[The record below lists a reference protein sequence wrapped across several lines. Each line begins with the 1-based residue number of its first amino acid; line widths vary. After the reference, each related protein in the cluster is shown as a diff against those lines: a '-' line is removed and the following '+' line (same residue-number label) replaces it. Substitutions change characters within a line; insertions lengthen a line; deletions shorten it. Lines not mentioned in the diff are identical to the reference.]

1 MWKYEKRLQYPV
13 NIRTRNPK
21 LAKLIVTQLGG
32 SDGELG
38 ASNRYLHQRYAM
50 PYSEVKALLTDI
62 GTEEMAHAEIVAT
75 MVYQLTQ
82 GVTTREVRE
91 NYAENFVE
99 HTLGIYP
106 QDSTGN
112 PFHALAFQSK
122 GDPITDL
129 TEDMAA
135 EQKARTTYE
144 NLMMMTDDEDVLSV
158 LRFLRARE
166 IVHYQRFAE
175 ALELV
180 KCRLNEENFYAY
192 NPALK

>member
-1 MWKYEKRLQYPV
+1 MWKYEKRLQFPV
-13 NIRTRNPK
+13 NIRNKNPR

-32 SDGELG
+32 ADGELG

-50 PYSEVKALLTDI
+50 PHSEIKALLTDI

-75 MVYQLTQ
+75 MIYQLTQ
-82 GVTTREVRE
+82 GVTTKEVRE
-91 NYAENFVE
+91 DYAANFVE
-99 HTLGIYP
+99 HTLGVYP
-106 QDSTGN
+106 QDATGN

-158 LRFLRARE
+158 LRFLRQRE

>member
-1 MWKYEKRLQYPV
+1 MWKYEKRLQFPV
-13 NIRTRNPK
+13 NIRNRNPK

-32 SDGELG
+32 ADGELG
-38 ASNRYLHQRYAM
+38 ASNRYLHQRHAM

-75 MVYQLTQ
+75 MIYQLTRGINNHEIRQ
-82 GVTTREVRE
+82 D
-91 NYAENFVE
+91 YAENFVE

-144 NLMMMTDDEDVLSV
+144 NLMMMTDDEDVLAV
-158 LRFLRARE
+158 LRFLRQRE

>member
-1 MWKYEKRLQYPV
+1 MFQYEKRLQFPV
-13 NIRTRNPK
+13 NIRNRNPK

-32 SDGELG
+32 ADGELG

-75 MVYQLTQ
+75 MIYQLTRGINNHEIRQ
-82 GVTTREVRE
+82 

-158 LRFLRARE
+158 LRFLRQRE

>member
-1 MWKYEKRLQYPV
+1 MWKYEKRLQFPV
-13 NIRTRNPK
+13 NIRNKNPR

-32 SDGELG
+32 ADGELG

-50 PYSEVKALLTDI
+50 PYSEIKALLTDI

-75 MVYQLTQ
+75 MIYQLTQ
-82 GVTTREVRE
+82 GVTTREVRDD
-91 NYAENFVE
+91 YAANFVE
-99 HTLGIYP
+99 HTLGVYP
-106 QDSTGN
+106 QDATGN

-158 LRFLRARE
+158 LRFLRQRE

>member
-1 MWKYEKRLQYPV
+1 MWKYVKKLQYPV
-13 NIRTRNPK
+13 NIKNKDLRM
-21 LAKLIVTQLGG
+21 AKYLLSQYGG
-32 SDGELG
+32 PDSELS
-38 ASNRYLHQRYAM
+38 ASLRYLNQRYSM
-50 PYSEVKALLTDI
+50 PDNRGKALLTDI
-62 GTEEMAHAEIVAT
+62 GTEELAHIEIIST
-75 MVYQLTQ
+75 MIYQLTQ
-82 GVTTREVRE
+82 GVTTKEVRE
-91 NYAENFVE
+91 DYAANFVE
-99 HTLGIYP
+99 HTLGVYP
-106 QDSTGN
+106 QDATGN

-158 LRFLRARE
+158 LRFLRQRE

>member
-1 MWKYEKRLQYPV
+1 MWKYEKRLQFPV

-32 SDGELG
+32 ADGELG

-50 PYSEVKALLTDI
+50 PYSEIKALLTDI

-75 MVYQLTQ
+75 MIYQLTRGINNQ
-82 GVTTREVRE
+82 EIRQD
-91 NYAENFVE
+91 YAENFVE

-106 QDSTGN
+106 QDATGN

-144 NLMMMTDDEDVLSV
+144 NLMMMTDDEDVLAV
-158 LRFLRARE
+158 LRFLRQRE

>member
-1 MWKYEKRLQYPV
+1 MWKYEKRLQFPV
-13 NIRTRNPK
+13 NIRNRNPK

-32 SDGELG
+32 ADGELG

-50 PYSEVKALLTDI
+50 PYSEIKALLTDI

-75 MVYQLTQ
+75 MIYQLTRGINNHEIRQ
-82 GVTTREVRE
+82 D
-91 NYAENFVE
+91 YAENFVE
-99 HTLGIYP
+99 HTLGVYP

-158 LRFLRARE
+158 LRFLRQRE

-192 NPALK
+192 NPAVK

>member
-32 SDGELG
+32 ADGELG

-75 MVYQLTQ
+75 MIYQLTRGINNHEIRQ
-82 GVTTREVRE
+82 D
-91 NYAENFVE
+91 YAENFVE

-112 PFHALAFQSK
+112 PFHALAFHSK

-158 LRFLRARE
+158 LRFLRQRE

>member
-1 MWKYEKRLQYPV
+1 MWKYEKRLQFPV

-32 SDGELG
+32 ADGELG

-75 MVYQLTQ
+75 MVYQLTRGINQ
-82 GVTTREVRE
+82 REIKE

-144 NLMMMTDDEDVLSV
+144 NLMMLTDDEDVLSV
-158 LRFLRARE
+158 LRFLRQRE

>member
-1 MWKYEKRLQYPV
+1 MWKYEKRLQFPV
-13 NIRTRNPK
+13 NIRNRNPK

-32 SDGELG
+32 ADGELG

-75 MVYQLTQ
+75 MIYQLTRGINNHEIRQ
-82 GVTTREVRE
+82 D
-91 NYAENFVE
+91 YAENFVE

-158 LRFLRARE
+158 LRFLRQRE
-166 IVHYQRFAE
+166 VIHYQRFAE

>member
-1 MWKYEKRLQYPV
+1 MWKYEKRLQFPV
-13 NIRTRNPK
+13 NIRNRNPK

-32 SDGELG
+32 ADGELG

-75 MVYQLTQ
+75 MIYQLTRGINNHEIRQ
-82 GVTTREVRE
+82 

-158 LRFLRARE
+158 LRFLRQRE

>member
-1 MWKYEKRLQYPV
+1 MWKYEKRLQFPV
-13 NIRTRNPK
+13 NIHNRNPK

-32 SDGELG
+32 ADGELG

-75 MVYQLTQ
+75 MIYQLTHGINNQ
-82 GVTTREVRE
+82 EIRQ

-144 NLMMMTDDEDVLSV
+144 NLMMMTDDEDVLAV
-158 LRFLRARE
+158 LRFLRQRE